1 MKLELKNLL
10 HKIREIT
17 VALNVKYFFLI
28 MFVLQ
33 LIPSLISLIFNIDST
48 NNTVSVIEKSGSK
61 IVIFLITVV
70 WGPIFETVVFQYL
83 LINMV
88 KAFTSDTKYQAAFS
102 VLIPS
107 VIFGLTHYYNI
118 YYFIFAIFI
127 GIIYSSTYYI
137 SQFLRKENGF
147 IIVLLL
153 HSLNNLLAFL
163 I

>member
-1 MKLELKNLL
+1 MKNLL
-10 HKIREIT
+10 HKIREISIN
-17 VALNVKYFFLI
+17 LNVKYFFLI

-33 LIPSLISLIFNIDST
+33 LIPSLISTMFNIDST
-48 NNTVSVIEKSGSK
+48 NNTVSVIEKSDSK
-61 IVIFLITVV
+61 IVILLITVI

-88 KAFTSDTKYQAAFS
+88 KAFTSNTKHQATLS
-102 VLIPS
+102 ILIPS
-107 VIFGLTHYYNI
+107 VIFGSTHYYNM

-127 GIIYSSTYYI
+127 GVIYSSTYYI

-163 I
+163 IN